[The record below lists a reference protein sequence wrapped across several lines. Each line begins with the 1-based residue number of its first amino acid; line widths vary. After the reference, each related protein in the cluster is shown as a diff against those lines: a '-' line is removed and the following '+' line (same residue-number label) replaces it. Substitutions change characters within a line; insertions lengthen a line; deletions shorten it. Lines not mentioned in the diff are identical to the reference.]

1 MFTVRGRFDGKT
13 IELLE
18 PPPVDEET
26 FVLVTFLEGPL
37 ETAAARESRRAVSV
51 AMFSLDRYAGPLKQR
66 LRAGQRR
73 YAASFHRR
81 RDHDAQSDQRCA

>member
-1 MFTVRGRFDGKT
+1 MRHSAAACGTICTQWRSERRQCYVTVRGRFDGKT

-51 AMFSLDRYAGPLKQR
+51 AMF
-66 LRAGQRR
+66 
-73 YAASFHRR
+73 
-81 RDHDAQSDQRCA
+81 